1 MITPHLRFS
10 QMTSRDHV
18 HATFS
23 QKLRVHAT
31 SMKVAWTCTW
41 SASKIRRT
49 YFIISCEIGPS
60 SAPYELVPN

>member
-23 QKLRVHAT
+23 QKLRVRGVRVKSDEH
-31 SMKVAWTCTW
+31 
-41 SASKIRRT
+41 ILL
-49 YFIISCEIGPS
+49 Y
-60 SAPYELVPN
+60 LVRLDLLLLHMN